1 MSAPA
6 VQRGDVLAA
15 QRTAG
20 NQAVATVLATAHR
33 HDDVTTGVEV
43 QSFGL
48 RAEIPFGVRSEP
60 QERPAGSTLTSTDSA
75 SGASATVE
83 ITEAEPGSVSLSM
96 TDAIDSGLAI
106 SSAISRG
113 NPALGADEFGLTT
126 WSAKLVAPTV
136 AADPAKKVF
145 TVTGTVDCPIGWEI
159 HALGRKDVLDEKS
172 ANIKRS
178 SWPTATTDL
187 TPDMSD
193 DNGRPP
199 RTQFWASDLT
209 ERHEKF
215 HAAEFVT
222 YGRAA
227 FDLATEWLKKQTAN
241 TDADALTVAKRVP
254 NEMVAT
260 IRTTYVP
267 MAESRAYGDG
277 APSYKS
283 RAEAITKAGRANSY
297 PA

>member
-1 MSAPA
+1 VSASA
-6 VQRGDVLAA
+6 VARGDVLAA
-15 QRTAG
+15 QRAAG
-20 NQAVATVLATAHR
+20 NQAVATALAVAHR
-33 HDDVTTGVEV
+33 PDGEASGAEV

-48 RAEIPFGVRSEP
+48 RAEVPFGAPSER
-60 QERPAGSTLTSTDSA
+60 EDRPPASNLTSTDSA
-75 SGASATVE
+75 SGAGATVE
-83 ITEAEPGSVSLSM
+83 ITEEEPGSVSLSM
-96 TDAIDSGLAI
+96 TDAIDAGLAF

-113 NPALGADEFGLTT
+113 NPALGADDFGLTT
-126 WSAKLVAPTV
+126 WSAKLVSPVV

-159 HALGRKDVLDEKS
+159 HGLGRKDVLDEKS

-178 SWPTATTDL
+178 TWPRAATDL

-199 RTQFWASDLT
+199 RTQFWAPDLT

-227 FDLATEWLKKQTAN
+227 FDLAAEWLKKQTAN

-277 APSYKS
+277 APSYQG
-283 RAEAITKAGRANSY
+283 RADAIKAAGHANSY

>member
-1 MSAPA
+1 
-6 VQRGDVLAA
+6 
-15 QRTAG
+15 
-20 NQAVATVLATAHR
+20 
-33 HDDVTTGVEV
+33 
-43 QSFGL
+43 
-48 RAEIPFGVRSEP
+48 
-60 QERPAGSTLTSTDSA
+60 
-75 SGASATVE
+75 
-83 ITEAEPGSVSLSM
+83 
-96 TDAIDSGLAI
+96 
-106 SSAISRG
+106 
-113 NPALGADEFGLTT
+113 
-126 WSAKLVAPTV
+126 
-136 AADPAKKVF
+136 
-145 TVTGTVDCPIGWEI
+145 
-159 HALGRKDVLDEKS
+159 LDEKS

-178 SWPTATTDL
+178 TWPRAATDL

-199 RTQFWASDLT
+199 RTQFWAPDLT

-227 FDLATEWLKKQTAN
+227 FDLAAEWLKKQTAN

-277 APSYKS
+277 APTYKG
-283 RAEAITKAGRANSY
+283 RADAIKAAGRANSY